1 VDGVISTV
9 YEELTTDEQYRD
21 VPFPEQDVGKVE
33 KLTKWNL
40 KIPIEEE
47 DMASYG
53 TGTFWKSGPLYAAQP
68 ANSRIT
74 WKLQNL
80 WTGPNIRQK
89 PQYRIHFIRIQERM
103 MSQC

>member
-1 VDGVISTV
+1 MDGVISTV

-47 DMASYG
+47 DIAS
-53 TGTFWKSGPLYAAQP
+53 
-68 ANSRIT
+68 
-74 WKLQNL
+74 
-80 WTGPNIRQK
+80 
-89 PQYRIHFIRIQERM
+89 
-103 MSQC
+103 